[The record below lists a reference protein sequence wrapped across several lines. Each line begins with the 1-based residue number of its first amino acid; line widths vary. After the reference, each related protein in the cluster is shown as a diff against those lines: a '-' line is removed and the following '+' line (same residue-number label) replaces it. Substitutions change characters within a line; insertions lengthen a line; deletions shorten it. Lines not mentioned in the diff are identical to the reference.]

1 MKLNVAANDLS
12 SALVKV
18 RTVVPNRTTLPILET
33 ILFDATGDKL
43 TVTASSI
50 DMEATATVPCE
61 IVEPGKA
68 AISANIVGIV
78 KALGKKDLSIDASGS
93 GRAVVNGSRQKY
105 EFGTLDPEQFPI
117 MARVASDK
125 AAAMF
130 ELPAADLKAALDATR
145 NTSSTLETQFFL
157 NGVCMCLDGRDL
169 AFVSTDKHRFSRFLM
184 PAPSGADR
192 VRSHIIPSPAVA
204 AFVGML
210 DRVQGSARVTVS
222 DVAIS
227 VEADGAF
234 AASKLVAG
242 EFLNYRA
249 QVAALPNDKGLRVT
263 ASELSEAVSRI
274 ISLRA
279 ETKAPVVTLTPN
291 GSSIELA
298 SDKRGRNEGREVV
311 DAEVVAETPEFSV
324 STTYLAGLL
333 ATWPESASLD
343 IAAPLSGGP
352 ITITSPSVPG
362 LFQLVMP
369 MTP

>member
-18 RTVVPNRTTLPILET
+18 RSVVPNRTTLPILET

-50 DMEATATVPCE
+50 DMEASATVPCE
-61 IVEPGKA
+61 IVEAGKA

-105 EFGTLDPEQFPI
+105 EFGTLDPEQFP
-117 MARVASDK
+117 MARVAGDK
-125 AAAMF
+125 SAAAF

-145 NTSSTLETQFFL
+145 NTASTLETQFFL
-157 NGVCMCLDGRDL
+157 NGVCMCLDGKAL
-169 AFVSTDKHRFSRFLM
+169 AFVSTDKHRFSRFMMPM
-184 PAPSGADR
+184 PAGSDK

-210 DRVQGSARVTVS
+210 DRVEGLARITVS

-227 VEADGAF
+227 LEAEGIF
-234 AASKLVAG
+234 TASKLVAG

-279 ETKAPVVTLTPN
+279 ETKAPVVTLAPN

-311 DAEVVAETPEFSV
+311 DAEIIAETPEFSV

-343 IAAPLSGGP
+343 IAAPISGGP